1 VTITG
6 PFHPS
11 KRDAYNVENFSKYE
25 DMVKKV
31 MERQPTRAIT
41 VFIDIK
47 DIDRTAKKAQVC
59 AACFKGY

>member
-11 KRDAYNVENFSKYE
+11 KGGACDVENFSKYE

-41 VFIDIK
+41 VFVDMK
-47 DIDRTAKKAQVC
+47 NVDHTAKKAQVC
-59 AACFKGY
+59 AACFKGN